1 MTLTGKIFIT
11 KTILSTLRVGEL
23 QPYINHHNILF
34 NGKKDEKAR
43 IVKAYDGSKIL
54 TSTVH
59 EKQTNIPL
67 ASDSNPE
74 SGSDID
80 RVRVLLDLLATRQR
94 IMTQEIRQRVDNSW
108 NKK

>member
-54 TSTVH
+54 TSTVL
-59 EKQTNIPL
+59 P
-67 ASDSNPE
+67 
-74 SGSDID
+74 
-80 RVRVLLDLLATRQR
+80 
-94 IMTQEIRQRVDNSW
+94 
-108 NKK
+108 